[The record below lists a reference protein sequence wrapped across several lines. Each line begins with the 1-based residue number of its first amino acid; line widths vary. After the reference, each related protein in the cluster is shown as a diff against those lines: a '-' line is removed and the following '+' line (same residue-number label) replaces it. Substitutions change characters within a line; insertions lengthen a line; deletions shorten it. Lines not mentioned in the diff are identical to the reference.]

1 MTLLAPLRVVSATA
15 IENGGGMNM
24 SYNSYVAVEDWILDD
39 LRIKDDDLVEAL
51 YTGSH
56 GELFDVA
63 AAWMDVQE
71 LLHSAGLSTAAVDG
85 EEIIVGDPMVGIV
98 APQRV
103 EKVLSDLSSVDSS
116 AVQEAGLGEAIRS
129 FTDFYE
135 GARSSGL
142 GVVVLAGE

>member
-1 MTLLAPLRVVSATA
+1 
-15 IENGGGMNM
+15 
-24 SYNSYVAVEDWILDD
+24 
-39 LRIKDDDLVEAL
+39 
-51 YTGSH
+51 
-56 GELFDVA
+56 
-63 AAWMDVQE
+63 MDVQE